1 MALPGVAQRLTGP
14 KLSHYGD
21 LVDRLL
27 SDPDSVTDTAEAMHA
42 VKILALRLKTAERRL
57 NEIREDNRLLLGL
70 YRRALL
76 KGSPQRPS
84 EDRVA
89 VSAQRLRLYEAAGG
103 TCAWCG
109 RFMLLGDVAIDH
121 ITPKE
126 RLGLNCEN
134 NLQALHDACNAE
146 KRTRS
151 MADAPPRPLPEPPRL
166 LRVVPLRYLLCA
178 CSGAP
183 CGPQRA
189 LEAPVGAN
197 LMLIRAESDA

>member
-14 KLSHYGD
+14 KLNHYGD

-27 SDPDSVTDTAEAMHA
+27 RDPDSVMDAAEAMHA

-57 NEIREDNRLLLGL
+57 DEIREDNRLLLGL

-76 KGSPQRPS
+76 KDSPRRPS

-121 ITPKE
+121 ITPKK
-126 RLGLNCEN
+126 RLGLNCKN
-134 NLQALHDACNAE
+134 NLQALHEACNAE

-151 MADAPPRPLPEPPRL
+151 MADAPHARYRSRRGCSALYPCDACYA
-166 LRVVPLRYLLCA
+166 RVVERREARRRERSKRL
-178 CSGAP
+178 SGP
-183 CGPQRA
+183 
-189 LEAPVGAN
+189 
-197 LMLIRAESDA
+197 I